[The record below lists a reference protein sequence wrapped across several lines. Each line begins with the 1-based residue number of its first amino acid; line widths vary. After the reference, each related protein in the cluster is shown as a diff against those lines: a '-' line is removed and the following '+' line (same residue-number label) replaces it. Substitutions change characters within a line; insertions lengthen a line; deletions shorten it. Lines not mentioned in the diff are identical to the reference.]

1 MLLSTNAPSTDSDV
15 HGIADLVKAQ
25 RRFFASGETKTLRF
39 RKEQLH
45 ALKNAMLRF
54 EDKIHDALY
63 ADLRK
68 SAFEAYGTETG
79 FVYLEID
86 QALQN
91 LERWMRPRPIGTP
104 LFHFP
109 GASAI
114 HPDPYGVALIVA
126 PWNYPFQLL
135 VAPLVGAIAAGNT
148 AVLKPSEYAEHTA
161 AVLTEMIASAF
172 DPAYV
177 ALVNGGPEVSKA
189 LLENRYDYIFFTGGT
204 EVGRYVYQAAA
215 KHLTPVTLELGG
227 KSPCFVDKNVPIEQS
242 AKRIVWGKLLNAG
255 QTCIAPDYLLVHR
268 EIKDKLVEALGR
280 QITEAY
286 GQDPKASPD
295 FGRIIN
301 DRHFARLTGYLRDG
315 KVLFGGLTD
324 ATERY
329 IGPTLIE
336 VSDME
341 SSVMREEIFGP
352 ILPIVAV
359 GDAEEAIEFINA
371 RPKPLALYAFS
382 GSDRTLQRFAD
393 QTSSGGVC
401 FNDTIMHIAN
411 SELPF
416 GGVGDSGIGGYH
428 GKASFETFSHLKPV
442 FKRSNLMDTPLRY
455 APYNKLGLPL
465 LKKLMKWSL

>member
-1 MLLSTNAPSTDSDV
+1 MTPSFVSTAVDAQR
-15 HGIADLVKAQ
+15 IADLVKSQ
-25 RRFFASGETKTLRF
+25 RRYFSTGETKSLRF
-39 RKEQLH
+39 RKEKLH
-45 ALKNAMLRF
+45 ALKNAMKQF
-54 EDKIHDALY
+54 EQRIHDALY

-68 SAFEAYGTETG
+68 SPFEAYGTETG

-86 QALQN
+86 QALDN

-148 AVLKPSEYAEHTA
+148 AVLKPSEYAEQTA
-161 AVLTEMIASAF
+161 AVLEEMIASAF
-172 DPAYV
+172 SPEYV
-177 ALVNGGPEVSKA
+177 AVVNGGPEVSKS

-204 EVGRYVYQAAA
+204 EVGRFVYQAAA

-227 KSPCFVDKNVPIEQS
+227 KSPCFVDKNVPVEQS

-268 EIKDKLVEALGR
+268 EVKEKLVAALGR
-280 QITEAY
+280 QITAAY
-286 GQDPKASPD
+286 GSDPQASPD

-301 DRHFARLTGYLRDG
+301 ARHFERLSAYLRDG
-315 KVLFGGLTD
+315 KVLFGGRTD
-324 ATERY
+324 AAERY
-329 IGPTLIE
+329 IAPTLLE
-336 VSDME
+336 VTDLDAP
-341 SSVMREEIFGP
+341 VMREEIFGP
-352 ILPIVAV
+352 ILPIIEV

-382 GSDRTLQRFAD
+382 GSDRTLDMFAD
-393 QTSSGGVC
+393 RTSSGGVC

-428 GKASFETFSHLKPV
+428 GKASFETFSHLKPI
-442 FKRSNLMDTPLRY
+442 FKRSNLVDTPLRY
-455 APYNKLGLPL
+455 APYNKLGLST
-465 LKKLMKWSL
+465 LKRLMKWSL